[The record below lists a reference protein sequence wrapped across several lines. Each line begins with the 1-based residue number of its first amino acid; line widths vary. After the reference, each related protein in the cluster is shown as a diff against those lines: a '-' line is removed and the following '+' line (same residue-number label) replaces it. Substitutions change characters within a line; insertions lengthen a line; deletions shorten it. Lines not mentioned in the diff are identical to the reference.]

1 MFDDLQTEF
10 GKLVRE
16 RRKEYGLTQKMTAEI
31 LEMSVYNLRKI
42 EHCENGTNWV
52 DWVKLGGLFSIDS
65 DALQR
70 KYVTPERL
78 KEIGIDLS
86 RLRGRKG

>member
-1 MFDDLQTEF
+1 MFEDLQTEF

-16 RRKEYGLTQKMTAEI
+16 RRREYGLTQKMTAEI
-31 LEMSVYNLRKI
+31 LEMSVYNLRRI

-52 DWVKLGGLFSIDS
+52 DWVKLGVLFSIDS

-70 KYVTPERL
+70 KYVTPECL
-78 KEIGIDLS
+78 KEIGIDIS
-86 RLRGRKG
+86 RLRSRKE